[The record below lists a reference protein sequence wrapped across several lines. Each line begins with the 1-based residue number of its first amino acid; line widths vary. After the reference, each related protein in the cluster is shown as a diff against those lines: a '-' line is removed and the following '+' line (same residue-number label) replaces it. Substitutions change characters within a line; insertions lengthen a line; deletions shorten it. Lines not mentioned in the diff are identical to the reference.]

1 MASDEEAESSSNDT
15 GFGELVDRIRIGD
28 QNASNNLRLMV
39 IVGVDFLLRHRLA
52 KVDVSAEA
60 ATVIQETIRGV
71 EISRPSESVNLP
83 ALIVSTIHSH
93 FPPSPAGVT
102 TGRPDSAAIMAAQS
116 VLAEMTPLE
125 RRILNEYYALGAAQ
139 DTIQRRL
146 HVGPQI
152 IKRTLAKARAAFF
165 RRAAGS

>member
-1 MASDEEAESSSNDT
+1 MAPGEEAESSSNDT

-28 QNASNNLRLMV
+28 QNASNSLRLLV
-39 IVGVDFLLRHRLA
+39 TVGVEFLLRHKLA
-52 KVDVSAEA
+52 QVDVSAEVA
-60 ATVIQETIRGV
+60 AVIQATIEAV
-71 EISRPSESVNLP
+71 PALRPSQSLNLP
-83 ALIVSTIHSH
+83 ALIVSTIHAH
-93 FPPSPAGVT
+93 FPPSPAAVPT
-102 TGRPDSAAIMAAQS
+102 RRPDSAAIIAAQS

-125 RRILNEYYALGAAQ
+125 RRIMNEYYAVGAAQ